1 MSDTPHNE
9 MDKKLHILQHSL
21 GLDQYGRGIRYRNH
35 YCTGPESDD
44 FADCRA
50 LAEQGLMIDH
60 GPRKMFGGAH
70 LFSVTPEG
78 DDYISQHSPAPP
90 KLTRGQQRYRDYL
103 KVADCFESFGDY
115 LKHQAQEAR
124 HGA

>member
-1 MSDTPHNE
+1 MN
-9 MDKKLHILQHSL
+9 KQLQILQHSM
-21 GLDQYGRGIRYRNH
+21 GLDQYGQGTRYRNH
-35 YCTGPESDD
+35 FCTGPESSD
-44 FADCRA
+44 FADCQA
-50 LAEQGLMIDH
+50 LTERGLMIDH

-78 DDYISQHSPAPP
+78 DDYIAQHSPKPP

-103 KVADCFESFGDY
+103 KVADCFESFGSY
-115 LKHQAQEAR
+115 LKYKAHQSR